1 MADRENLTQRLAT
14 LAYLTSMG
22 SARASGSF
30 VTTAVDASRFD
41 RLLGV
46 LHVGTLTSTAT
57 VQARFQHSSVS
68 ASSAAGWADINS
80 TSCITSAFTSADNF
94 EKGQLEL
101 RVENYG
107 SSVNR
112 YVRLRVDTTVS
123 TWNGGAEILG
133 IDGIYEPSSDQNVA
147 ALSNTV
153 VF

>member
-1 MADRENLTQRLAT
+1 MAERENLTQRLVT

-30 VTTAVDASRFD
+30 VTAAVDAARYD
-41 RLLGV
+41 RLVGV

-68 ASSAAGWADINS
+68 ASSATGWADVS
-80 TSCITSAFTSADNF
+80 SASCISSAFTSGDNY
-94 EKGQLEL
+94 EKGQLEF

-107 SSVNR
+107 STITR
-112 YVRLRVDTTVS
+112 YVRLKVDTTVS

-133 IDGIYEPSSDQNVA
+133 LEGIYEPSSGQNA
-147 ALSNTV
+147 AAVSDTV
-153 VF
+153 VY